1 MVIVL
6 IRRSV
11 RPEREA
17 EFLAAYAREKPDH
30 PDFVSETLTK
40 VGNSSELPDSMR
52 SLPIGG
58 EGVTYV
64 NVAMWKS
71 AKSFEEQFNPQTT
84 HDPEIE
90 CGDRARVVLEV
101 C

>member
-1 MVIVL
+1 
-6 IRRSV
+6 
-11 RPEREA
+11 
-17 EFLAAYAREKPDH
+17 
-30 PDFVSETLTK
+30 
-40 VGNSSELPDSMR
+40 MR